1 MHLFIRIFQC
11 IHSKLQLAQYLK
23 SFLKDTYPGAKKS
36 PVEMV
41 KMMAMPDIKPDT
53 AIAGK
58 YDNNF

>member
-1 MHLFIRIFQC
+1 MFQS
-11 IHSKLQLAQYLK
+11 IHSKLQLAEHLK

-58 YDNNF
+58 